1 MSTKYTIY
9 DHEHITV
16 MGDVFEE
23 DIINIKIDNKLDLEL
38 ILQSN
43 KYKSILLK
51 LDKKD
56 FKNMCKNFLEWCQDN
71 D

>member
-1 MSTKYTIY
+1 
-9 DHEHITV
+9 